1 MTRPADQPAPDA
13 RAFTLVEIL
22 VVIAIIAILV
32 GILLPALSSAQDA
45 ARRATTTSLAT
56 GVSRAAG
63 QFRADNGRIPGFFP
77 ETDMGAAPN
86 RDAGFTQMENLL
98 LDLAGGVRPDAA
110 LGDVADD
117 NTLVE
122 AGPYPSGD
130 SRNVVVDTL
139 AVGGEDGPGYLSL
152 DADALRPV
160 AGQAYADD
168 RGEVYAGPDI
178 VKGMPDVVDPWGM
191 PLLAWRRDPGASMT
205 PDPSPGVI
213 DYFAAA
219 EFSPGSQRSGF
230 YWNSN
235 AGVLDAGDPTAS
247 GPAANGLGEQAV
259 RVHQFSLLGGDIR
272 DADDGLL
279 QNTMA
284 ALLGSPAFP
293 VERDT
298 DAEVWR
304 PAEPRGDIVIMS
316 AGPDGQYLTPDIVIE
331 TASPVS
337 GLADDLD
344 KYISYAPDG
353 APLGSSGASSQIT
366 DYDDIIVANQ

>member
-1 MTRPADQPAPDA
+1 MTRPADQHAPAA

-32 GILLPALSSAQDA
+32 GFLLPALSSARDA

-56 GVSRAAG
+56 SVSRAAE
-63 QFRADNGRIPGFFP
+63 QFRADNGRAPGYFP

-98 LDLAGGVRPDAA
+98 LDLAGGVNLDAA
-110 LGDVADD
+110 LADVDPD
-117 NTLVE
+117 NNLVE

-130 SRNVVVDTL
+130 SRNVAVDTL
-139 AVGGEDGPGYLSL
+139 AVGGEAGPGYLSL

-168 RGEVYAGPDI
+168 RGELYNRSEI
-178 VKGMPDVVDPWGM
+178 LKGMPDIIDPWGM
-191 PLLAWRRDPGASMT
+191 PLVAWRRDPGAAIT
-205 PDPSPGVI
+205 PDPAAGVL
-213 DYFAAA
+213 DYFAAD
-219 EFSPGSQRSGF
+219 EFTPGGDRSGF

-235 AGVLDAGDPTAS
+235 AGVLDAGNPAAS
-247 GPAANGLGEQAV
+247 GAAANGLGELGI
-259 RVHQFSLLGGDIR
+259 RVHQFSLIGGAIR
-272 DADDGLL
+272 DADPGLL

-284 ALLGSPAFP
+284 ALLGSPAYP
-293 VERDT
+293 VERQNNS
-298 DAEVWR
+298 EVWR

-316 AGPDGQYLTPDIVIE
+316 AGPDGQYLTPDIVLDTGSAVPALGE
-331 TASPVS
+331 DA
-337 GLADDLD
+337 D
-344 KYISYAPDG
+344 KYISYAPKG
-353 APLGSSGASSQIT
+353 EGVGSAGASSQII